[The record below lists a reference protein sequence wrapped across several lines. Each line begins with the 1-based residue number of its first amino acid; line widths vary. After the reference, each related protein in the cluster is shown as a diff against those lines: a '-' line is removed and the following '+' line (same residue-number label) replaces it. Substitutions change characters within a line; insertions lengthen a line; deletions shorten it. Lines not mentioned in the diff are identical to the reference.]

1 MSSAG
6 RSGPV
11 AALKRVAETLLTIGQ
26 TRLQLLGNEI
36 QIEKHRALQQLVRVL
51 LAVACGCMAVALGI
65 GLLLVLMWDQRV
77 AVLAVLIVLL
87 LGLAFWLLQSVKQI
101 AQAQDHPF
109 AASLAELQED
119 LQQLKA
125 ASNGPQQEPR

>member
-11 AALKRVAETLLTIGQ
+11 AALRRVAETLLTIGQ

-51 LAVACGCMAVALGI
+51 LAVACTCMAVALGI

-87 LGLAFWLLQSVKQI
+87 LGLAFWLLQSAKQI
-101 AQAQDHPF
+101 AQAHDHPF

-125 ASNGPQQEPR
+125 ASNGPQEEPR